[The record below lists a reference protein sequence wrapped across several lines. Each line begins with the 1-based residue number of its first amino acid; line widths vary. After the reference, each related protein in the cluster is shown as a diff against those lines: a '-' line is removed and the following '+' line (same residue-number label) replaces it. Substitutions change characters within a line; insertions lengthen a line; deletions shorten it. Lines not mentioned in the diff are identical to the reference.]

1 MTPSPARTSRRRPRT
16 FFALAGV
23 VLLGLVAVIST
34 TALLRSGPDVGHWRS
49 AAAQAEYQR
58 AHEEL
63 IAGLPAAPEQLDVPT
78 TFGTV
83 RVLRWPG
90 PGPGPG
96 DPALLIPGRASGSAQ
111 WVENLPGWIGTR
123 EIYAL
128 DALGDAG
135 FSAQR
140 VPLDGVEKQADAY
153 AEVLDALDLRMVHVV
168 GHSFGGAQAA
178 NLATRH
184 PDRVRSLTLLEPVL
198 IIGRFPLSLYFWAT
212 LISLPVPDSWRD
224 AGLARIGGTTPE
236 EVRDG
241 GAMTRLIDAATRG
254 YSASL
259 PTPGTL
265 SDEQWRSIRAP
276 LRLDLGGR
284 QSLSGADAADRI
296 RELLPDAHVTV
307 WPEGTHSLPM
317 DQREDFDVLIP
328 QFWATAEAADPTVS
342 AVLRA

>member
-1 MTPSPARTSRRRPRT
+1 MTSRTSRTPRSRRRT
-16 FFALAGV
+16 FFGRAGV
-23 VLLGLVAVIST
+23 VLLALVAVAST

-49 AAAQAEYQR
+49 AAALAEYQR

-63 IAGLPAAPEQLDVPT
+63 IAELPAAPEQLDVST

-83 RVLRWPG
+83 RVLHWPA
-90 PGPGPG
+90 PDPNPG

-140 VPLDGVEKQADAY
+140 VPLEGVEKQADAY
-153 AEVLDALDLRMVHVV
+153 AEVLDALSIGKVHVV

-184 PDRVRSLTLLEPVL
+184 PERVRSLALLEPVL
-198 IIGRFPLSLYFWAT
+198 VIERFPFSLYFWAT

-224 AGLARIGGTTPE
+224 AGLARIGGATPE
-236 EVRDG
+236 EVREG
-241 GAMTRLIDAATRG
+241 GAMTRLIDAAARG

-259 PTPGTL
+259 PTPGAL
-265 SDEQWRSIRAP
+265 SDEQWRSISAP

-284 QSLSGADAADRI
+284 QSLSGAGAADRI

-328 QFWATAEAADPTVS
+328 QFWVAAESADPPTS
-342 AVLRA
+342 AVPRG